1 MPASNAIEIRI
12 TISAQEYLL
21 MYKGIARDVS
31 ATAVDGRR
39 VRFPAHILQKFVTRD
54 GVHGRFLIQFS
65 RAGKFESITRL
76 G

>member
-1 MPASNAIEIRI
+1 MSASNAIEVRI
-12 TISAQEYLL
+12 FISAQEYLL

-39 VRFPAHILQKFVTRD
+39 VRFPAHILQKFVTRE
-54 GVHGRFLIQFS
+54 GIRGRFLIQFS
-65 RAGKFESITRL
+65 TEGKFESISRL